1 MAVYNPYDQVIFDDP
16 AYLTDPEKVKEQLQE
31 ETRGIADV
39 IARTAGPIAGLVTD
53 PEGYQQT
60 LDQEQRNKQILEQ
73 LGITNRQL
81 TRDELERAK
90 AAGYDP
96 LTTGQALGKISGF
109 LYSDLVKGSENIRS
123 GVDYYDLP
131 ENERMGV
138 AMGLIDLTDIALLP
152 AVFKKLATIGVKKFG
167 GKTNLKTIAQD
178 PEIQKEFPAE
188 TQEILSITGGGFVP
202 EGVMREADMGGSG
215 VPKYLPGGKYNPA
228 FALEKKMIRQ
238 AEDQKKKLTLLE
250 DYYTKNPTEKSVSG
264 DQLRVQLQEL
274 LPEGELAIKP
284 DTLIKYA
291 EANPDTAIGKAFKK
305 KLTKEEQVT
314 DDVLNTLR
322 EEAELRGETIPIN
335 TASKIT
341 GIPQQSVRRLVDQE
355 IGGIEEFV
363 QSRRPG
369 VTTKNIFH
377 SFFPSRFGES
387 SIDQQTN
394 YTLVFDAFRSGRFG
408 NIDNFQKEMKAY
420 GIEPKRIKGETDL
433 VNNPEYK
440 SNDPQFLEQ
449 QKQAKQ
455 NFYNDLV
462 KDLDEGSVGYK
473 KLQDKITK
481 RRDLSVFTRNEFP
494 NLVMNNPGLKE
505 QFVKEFQEKLSNKYK
520 NTFKEMY
527 DNPET
532 RDQAISEMA
541 QYYASKNLNANMAHV
556 MEIGKIKGASPFK
569 KEEFALGPG
578 LRGKMNNPEFY
589 RINFAAH
596 NIAYQKEYEN
606 IIEKSI
612 QQLNQL
618 TKKDITKIK
627 PEALKKPIEKIQ
639 KINQQMINNNM
650 AAYIRLSDVKLS
662 DRTADVLKNV
672 LGDYTIAKEDK
683 GKSIFLGAQ
692 EDKSLSELKNIFQD
706 RMARYVQDPKSF
718 KISKQKPEEAK
729 IEDEMFIYGSAP
741 YIKKGFPLNFAQ
753 GGPVKMALG
762 GDPLA
767 NMNQQQFT
775 PDPAF
780 DEDYFQQAVDSGN
793 LQAANI
799 FNLFKVFKK
808 PKVMATPSNIK
819 QVEEAN
825 QAMPQA
831 VPGSQEIAPMQ
842 PGRPDFFFKS
852 FLLDQLNS
860 KNAPKAS
867 TPQGWR
873 EFLIKGRNVPEA
885 EMLDTGILQYLED
898 TEKFYPNKKITRE
911 DIESL
916 YDMSPL
922 GNLEVR
928 VKESTRRDPAET
940 FVPGSTGRDLLDFDA
955 DQGRAKHKG
964 AGRVEID
971 NAADDYFEVVVNVP
985 QLPGQEKAFINSGHF
1000 EEPNVL
1006 GFTRVGTYKNVD
1018 NQPVAVIQEM
1028 QTDMLTEVRKEQERL
1043 SAMVKALT
1051 RYRNKLVND
1060 INNMPPQNTGYY
1072 ENELRIFDQ
1081 KYPPDRLAAL
1091 ESDSLIQPFPN
1102 VVAKDLI
1109 PEKTRSL
1116 NQIQENINQ
1125 LSMANVEQYMDP
1137 AYKTKIFDLAQEQQK
1152 IVDDLMSMNRTSN
1165 YEEMLRDFK
1174 VPNTTNRGELD
1185 RIANTDTY
1193 LPSDYNLKKLESF
1206 PPIPFNK
1213 QADYVD
1219 LLIKSTIKA
1228 AKQKG
1233 IDKVAIMPADVG
1245 PNPRWGKDSDEAK
1258 KKFQNLYDKVGVQQL
1273 KNIAKKYG
1281 GKLEVEKIIDSSKG
1295 TKGLTFLN
1303 KNPDGEFQILKQA
1316 ETKKEISDADRDK
1329 YYDEQITRIV
1339 SGITEPGD
1347 VVYSREIAPGQ
1358 VMDYYLV
1365 EGRGDATDVGYRMIP
1380 LKEGENANDALIKIE
1395 EYNPSAVDM
1404 YTLSFDPS
1412 KLEEPMY
1419 LFKKK
1424 SGGSIDKDSLV
1435 SITDIYGEYG
1445 R

>member
-1 MAVYNPYDQVIFDDP
+1 GFISFEKLKD
-16 AYLTDPEKVKEQLQE
+16 KVK
-31 ETRGIADV
+31 I
-39 IARTAGPIAGLVTD
+39 
-53 PEGYQQT
+53 
-60 LDQEQRNKQILEQ
+60 RN
-73 LGITNRQL
+73 
-81 TRDELERAK
+81 
-90 AAGYDP
+90 
-96 LTTGQALGKISGF
+96 
-109 LYSDLVKGSENIRS
+109 
-123 GVDYYDLP
+123 
-131 ENERMGV
+131 
-138 AMGLIDLTDIALLP
+138 DLT
-152 AVFKKLATIGVKKFG
+152 KFT
-167 GKTNLKTIAQD
+167 KDK
-178 PEIQKEFPAE
+178 
-188 TQEILSITGGGFVP
+188 FV
-202 EGVMREADMGGSG
+202 
-215 VPKYLPGGKYNPA
+215 
-228 FALEKKMIRQ
+228 
-238 AEDQKKKLTLLE
+238 
-250 DYYTKNPTEKSVSG
+250 
-264 DQLRVQLQEL
+264 
-274 LPEGELAIKP
+274 
-284 DTLIKYA
+284 
-291 EANPDTAIGKAFKK
+291 
-305 KLTKEEQVT
+305 
-314 DDVLNTLR
+314 
-322 EEAELRGETIPIN
+322 
-335 TASKIT
+335 
-341 GIPQQSVRRLVDQE
+341 
-355 IGGIEEFV
+355 EFV
-363 QSRRPG
+363 Q
-369 VTTKNIFH
+369 
-377 SFFPSRFGES
+377 
-387 SIDQQTN
+387 
-394 YTLVFDAFRSGRFG
+394 
-408 NIDNFQKEMKAY
+408 
-420 GIEPKRIKGETDL
+420 
-433 VNNPEYK
+433 NN
-440 SNDPQFLEQ
+440 
-449 QKQAKQ
+449 
-455 NFYNDLV
+455 
-462 KDLDEGSVGYK
+462 EGFK
-473 KLQDKITK
+473 K
-481 RRDLSVFTRNEFP
+481 
-494 NLVMNNPGLKE
+494 
-505 QFVKEFQEKLSNKYK
+505 QFVKEFKDKIGNKYG
-520 NTFKEMY
+520 
-527 DNPET
+527 D
-532 RDQAISEMA
+532 DAIKMA
-541 QYYASKNLNANMAHV
+541 EDFARVFAGHMAHV
-556 MEIGKIKGASPFK
+556 APIGKFKGKAKKLGQQFKLSPALRG
-569 KEEFALGPG
+569 EFA
-578 LRGKMNNPEFY
+578 NPEFY
-589 RINFAAH
+589 RVNLGFD
-596 NIAYQKEYEN
+596 NIALQPRQEN
-606 IIEKSI
+606 ILKRSVKNIAQNI
-612 QQLNQL
+612 D
-618 TKKDITKIK
+618 TKKSVDNIL
-627 PEALKKPIEKIQ
+627 A
-639 KINQQMINNNM
+639 INQKMLEDNQ
-650 AAYIRLSDVKLS
+650 AVLLEFKPGELSDKAIKIINDKLTPKLGFPAVYKS
-662 DRTADVLKNV
+662 D
-672 LGDYTIAKEDK
+672 DK
-683 GKSIFLGAQ
+683 VDLFLGT
-692 EDKSLSELKNIFQD
+692 DKDFTLEELQNMFIKRLDKFKNN
-706 RMARYVQDPKSF
+706 PELF
-718 KISKQKPEEAK
+718 KISQQAPKGAK
-729 IEDEMFIYGSAP
+729 FEDEDLVFGSAP
-741 YIKKGFPLNFAQ
+741 YIRKNFPLNFKR

-819 QVEEAN
+819 KVEEAN

-831 VPGSQEIAPMQ
+831 VPGSQQIAPMQ

-911 DIESL
+911 EIESL

-928 VKESTRRDPAET
+928 VKDSRRTVELDDVPVGENTRD
-940 FVPGSTGRDLLDFDA
+940 FLDFNA

-971 NAADDYFEVVVNVP
+971 NAADEYFEVVVNVP
-985 QLPGQEKAFINSGHF
+985 QLPGQEKVFINSGHF

-1043 SAMVKALT
+1043 LAMVKALR
-1051 RYRNKLVND
+1051 RYRDKLVNE

-1072 ENELRIFDQ
+1072 ENELRVFDQ

-1091 ESDSLIQPFPN
+1091 ESDNLIQPFPN

-1116 NQIQENINQ
+1116 NQIQEDINQ

-1174 VPNTTNRGELD
+1174 VPNTTNRGELN

-1193 LPSDYNLKKLESF
+1193 LPNSYELKPVQSF

-1219 LLIKSTIKA
+1219 LLIKATIKA

-1273 KNIAKKYG
+1273 KNIAKKYN

-1316 ETKKEISDADRDK
+1316 ETRKEISDADRDK

-1339 SGITEPGD
+1339 SGITEPGH

-1380 LKEGENANDALIKIE
+1380 LKEGENA
-1395 EYNPSAVDM
+1395 
-1404 YTLSFDPS
+1404 
-1412 KLEEPMY
+1412 
-1419 LFKKK
+1419 
-1424 SGGSIDKDSLV
+1424 
-1435 SITDIYGEYG
+1435 
-1445 R
+1445 

>member
-1 MAVYNPYDQVIFDDP
+1 MQNN
-16 AYLTDPEKVKEQLQE
+16 
-31 ETRGIADV
+31 
-39 IARTAGPIAGLVTD
+39 
-53 PEGYQQT
+53 EG
-60 LDQEQRNKQILEQ
+60 
-73 LGITNRQL
+73 
-81 TRDELERAK
+81 
-90 AAGYDP
+90 
-96 LTTGQALGKISGF
+96 
-109 LYSDLVKGSENIRS
+109 
-123 GVDYYDLP
+123 
-131 ENERMGV
+131 
-138 AMGLIDLTDIALLP
+138 
-152 AVFKKLATIGVKKFG
+152 FKK
-167 GKTNLKTIAQD
+167 
-178 PEIQKEFPAE
+178 
-188 TQEILSITGGGFVP
+188 
-202 EGVMREADMGGSG
+202 
-215 VPKYLPGGKYNPA
+215 
-228 FALEKKMIRQ
+228 
-238 AEDQKKKLTLLE
+238 
-250 DYYTKNPTEKSVSG
+250 
-264 DQLRVQLQEL
+264 
-274 LPEGELAIKP
+274 
-284 DTLIKYA
+284 
-291 EANPDTAIGKAFKK
+291 
-305 KLTKEEQVT
+305 
-314 DDVLNTLR
+314 
-322 EEAELRGETIPIN
+322 
-335 TASKIT
+335 
-341 GIPQQSVRRLVDQE
+341 
-355 IGGIEEFV
+355 
-363 QSRRPG
+363 
-369 VTTKNIFH
+369 
-377 SFFPSRFGES
+377 
-387 SIDQQTN
+387 
-394 YTLVFDAFRSGRFG
+394 
-408 NIDNFQKEMKAY
+408 
-420 GIEPKRIKGETDL
+420 
-433 VNNPEYK
+433 
-440 SNDPQFLEQ
+440 
-449 QKQAKQ
+449 
-455 NFYNDLV
+455 
-462 KDLDEGSVGYK
+462 
-473 KLQDKITK
+473 
-481 RRDLSVFTRNEFP
+481 
-494 NLVMNNPGLKE
+494 
-505 QFVKEFQEKLSNKYK
+505 QFVKEFKDKIGNKYG
-520 NTFKEMY
+520 
-527 DNPET
+527 D
-532 RDQAISEMA
+532 DAIKMA
-541 QYYASKNLNANMAHV
+541 EDFARVFAGHMAHV
-556 MEIGKIKGASPFK
+556 APIGKFKGKAKKLGQQFKLSPALRG
-569 KEEFALGPG
+569 EFA
-578 LRGKMNNPEFY
+578 NPEFY
-589 RINFAAH
+589 RVNLGFD
-596 NIAYQKEYEN
+596 NIALQPRQEN
-606 IIEKSI
+606 ILKRSVKNIAQNI
-612 QQLNQL
+612 D
-618 TKKDITKIK
+618 TKKSVDNIL
-627 PEALKKPIEKIQ
+627 A
-639 KINQQMINNNM
+639 INQKMLEDNQ
-650 AAYIRLSDVKLS
+650 AVLLEFKPGELSDKAIKIINDKLTPKLGFPAVYKS
-662 DRTADVLKNV
+662 D
-672 LGDYTIAKEDK
+672 DK
-683 GKSIFLGAQ
+683 VDLFLGT
-692 EDKSLSELKNIFQD
+692 DKDFTLEELQNMFIKRLDKFKNN
-706 RMARYVQDPKSF
+706 PELF
-718 KISKQKPEEAK
+718 KISQQAPKGAK
-729 IEDEMFIYGSAP
+729 FEDEDLVFGSAP
-741 YIKKGFPLNFAQ
+741 YIRKNFPLNFKR

-819 QVEEAN
+819 KVEEAN

-831 VPGSQEIAPMQ
+831 VPGSQQIAPMQ

-911 DIESL
+911 EIESL

-928 VKESTRRDPAET
+928 VKDSRRTVELDDVPVGENTRD
-940 FVPGSTGRDLLDFDA
+940 FLDFNA

-971 NAADDYFEVVVNVP
+971 NAADEYFEVVVNVP
-985 QLPGQEKAFINSGHF
+985 QLPGQEKVFINSGHF

-1043 SAMVKALT
+1043 SAMVKALR
-1051 RYRNKLVND
+1051 RYRDKLVNE

-1072 ENELRIFDQ
+1072 ENELRVFDQ

-1091 ESDSLIQPFPN
+1091 ESDNLIQPFPN

-1116 NQIQENINQ
+1116 NQIQEDINQ

-1174 VPNTTNRGELD
+1174 VPNTTNRGELN

-1193 LPSDYNLKKLESF
+1193 LPNSYELKPVQSF

-1219 LLIKSTIKA
+1219 LLIKATIKA

-1273 KNIAKKYG
+1273 KNIAKKYN

-1316 ETKKEISDADRDK
+1316 ETRKEISDADRDK

-1339 SGITEPGD
+1339 SGITEPGH

-1395 EYNPSAVDM
+1395 EYNPSTVDM
-1404 YTLSFDPS
+1404 YTISFDPS

-1424 SGGSIDKDSLV
+1424 SGGSIDKDRLV
-1435 SITDIYGEYG
+1435 SITDIFGEYG